1 MTVAVWLQPTE
12 RNGQNNVFVA
22 ERRLTPRIRG
32 ARPPRASQTGA
43 EQGASF
49 VPPTKYDNTLT
60 DPFPIN

>member
-32 ARPPRASQTGA
+32 ARPPRAGQTDA
-43 EQGASF
+43 EEGTGFA
-49 VPPTKYDNTLT
+49 PPAKYATT
-60 DPFPIN
+60 IN